1 MLEKNEQ
8 SFDDISAK
16 IDALGNREEPI
27 VNQQPNVQETGE
39 IRAEPPAAEK
49 PVDPQF
55 KYNYPEPI
63 YKGHRALVE
72 AGVDPHEIPH
82 VVRGRQR
89 GCQCF
94 SCKSDRGE
102 VFEVQSGTVADK
114 EGAQV
119 IDPILSDLLSE
130 EVIADIL
137 NMPRQIAIFVAEL
150 KKAPLEV
157 QRALEID
164 VRRLKMYGKW
174 GKHLA
179 DHYLRLPS
187 FKNKELIIFSIWWGY
202 DNAISFTKAV
212 LAYKIHES
220 QKESVNDKR

>member
-1 MLEKNEQ
+1 MLENEQ
-8 SFDDISAK
+8 SLDDIFTK
-16 IDALGNREEPI
+16 IDSLVPREEPI
-27 VNQQPNVQETGE
+27 IGQQSDVQEPIE
-39 IRAEPPAAEK
+39 IREQPKAPEK
-49 PVDPQF
+49 SIDPQF
-55 KYNYPEPI
+55 QYNYPEPI
-63 YKGHRALVE
+63 YKGHKALVE
-72 AGVDPHEIPH
+72 KSVDPHEIPH

-102 VFEVQSGTVADK
+102 VFEVQGGTVADK
-114 EGAQV
+114 EVPQV

-150 KKAPLEV
+150 KKAPIEV
-157 QRALEID
+157 QKALEID
-164 VRRLKMYGKW
+164 VKRLKMYGKW

-187 FKNKELIIFSIWWGY
+187 FKNKELIVFSIWWGY
-202 DNAISFTKAV
+202 DNAMSFTKAV
-212 LAYKIHES
+212 LAFKIHES
-220 QKESVNDKR
+220 KKELANDKR